1 MTIGTVCMHSC
12 VRSVNVLACV
22 CERKSRVVYGLKDA
36 GTKEGVRFVSNT
48 FFCII
53 KRMRQLLKSI
63 NVPERTMLHYANHCD
78 VHHKRHENWNI

>member
-1 MTIGTVCMHSC
+1 MTIGTVCMRSC

-48 FFCII
+48 FFLYYQKDATATKIHSCAR
-53 KRMRQLLKSI
+53 KDYVTL
-63 NVPERTMLHYANHCD
+63 C
-78 VHHKRHENWNI
+78 